1 MTVKERVKAVIAEIY
16 ETALKSGR
24 DPEEIKL
31 LAATKSVPPERI
43 LEAIEAGIRIIGE
56 NYVQEAQKKYE
67 LIGPR
72 VSWHMIGRLQTN
84 KAKYA
89 VRLFEVIHSLDSLKL
104 AQELQKAAEKQGK
117 KVKVIIQVN
126 ISGEIRKGG
135 VSPDN
140 LRELSEKVL
149 EFPNLELIGLMTLP
163 PYSEDPEDSRPFF
176 RKLRELK
183 EKLNEEGFPIKELSM
198 GMSNDFKVAIE
209 EGATILRI
217 GTLLF
222 GPRPK

>member
-1 MTVKERVKAVIAEIY
+1 MTVKERVKEVINEIQ

-24 DPEEIKL
+24 NPKEIRL

-104 AQELQKAAEKQGK
+104 AQELQKAAERQGK
-117 KVKVIIQVN
+117 KVKVMIQVN
-126 ISGEIRKGG
+126 LSGEITKGG
-135 VSPDN
+135 ISPDKVK
-140 LRELSEKVL
+140 ELSERVL
-149 EFPNLELIGLMTLP
+149 EFPNLELIGLMTIP
-163 PYSEDPEDSRPFF
+163 PYSENPEDSRPFF

-183 EKLNEEGFPIKELSM
+183 EKLNREGFPLTELSM

-217 GTLLF
+217 GTLIF
-222 GPRPK
+222 GPRSR

>member
-1 MTVKERVKAVIAEIY
+1 MTVKERVKEVINEIQ

-24 DPEEIKL
+24 NPEEIRL

-104 AQELQKAAEKQGK
+104 AQELQKAAERQGK
-117 KVKVIIQVN
+117 KVKVMIQVN
-126 ISGEIRKGG
+126 LSGEITKGG
-135 VSPDN
+135 ISPDKVK
-140 LRELSEKVL
+140 ELSERVL
-149 EFPNLELIGLMTLP
+149 EFPNLELIGLMTIP
-163 PYSEDPEDSRPFF
+163 PYSENPEDSRPFF

-183 EKLNEEGFPIKELSM
+183 EKLNREGFPLTELSM

-217 GTLLF
+217 GTLIF
-222 GPRPK
+222 GPRSR

>member
-1 MTVKERVKAVIAEIY
+1 MTLKERVKEVINEIQ

-24 DPEEIKL
+24 NPEEVRL
-31 LAATKSVPPERI
+31 LAATKSVSPERI

-89 VRLFEVIHSLDSLKL
+89 VRLFEVIHSLDSLRL

-117 KVKVIIQVN
+117 KVKVMIQVN
-126 ISGEIRKGG
+126 LSGEISKGG
-135 VSPDN
+135 IPPDKAK
-140 LRELSEKVL
+140 ELSERVL
-149 EFPNLELIGLMTLP
+149 EFPNLELIGLMTIP
-163 PYSEDPEDSRPFF
+163 PYSENPEDSRPFF

-183 EKLNEEGFPIKELSM
+183 EELNREGFPLTELSM

-209 EGATILRI
+209 EGATLVRI
-217 GTLLF
+217 GTLIF
-222 GPRPK
+222 GPRSR

>member
-1 MTVKERVKAVIAEIY
+1 MTIKERVKEVINEIQ

-24 DPEEIKL
+24 NPEEIRL

-104 AQELQKAAEKQGK
+104 AQELQKAAERQGK
-117 KVKVIIQVN
+117 KVKVMIQVN
-126 ISGEIRKGG
+126 LSGEITKGG
-135 VSPDN
+135 ISPDKVK
-140 LRELSEKVL
+140 ELSERVL
-149 EFPNLELIGLMTLP
+149 EFPNLELIGLMTIP
-163 PYSEDPEDSRPFF
+163 PYSENPEDSRPFF

-183 EKLNEEGFPIKELSM
+183 EKLNREGFPLTELSM

-217 GTLLF
+217 GTLIF
-222 GPRPK
+222 GPRSR

>member
-1 MTVKERVKAVIAEIY
+1 MTIKERVKEVINEIQ

-24 DPEEIKL
+24 NPKEIRL

-104 AQELQKAAEKQGK
+104 AQELQKAAERQGK
-117 KVKVIIQVN
+117 KVKVMIQVN
-126 ISGEIRKGG
+126 LSGEITKGG
-135 VSPDN
+135 ISPDKVK
-140 LRELSEKVL
+140 ELSERVL
-149 EFPNLELIGLMTLP
+149 EFPNLELIGLMTIP
-163 PYSEDPEDSRPFF
+163 PYSENPEDSRPFF

-183 EKLNEEGFPIKELSM
+183 EKLNREGFPLTELSM

-217 GTLLF
+217 GTLIF
-222 GPRPK
+222 GPRSR

>member
-1 MTVKERVKAVIAEIY
+1 MNLKERVKEVIAQIQ

-24 DPEEIKL
+24 NPEEIKL
-31 LAATKSVPPERI
+31 LAATKSVPPVRI
-43 LEAIEAGIRIIGE
+43 LEAIEAGIKIIGE
-56 NYVQEAQKKYE
+56 NYVQEAQRKYE

-89 VRLFEVIHSLDSLKL
+89 VGLFEVIHSLDSLKL
-104 AQELQKAAEKQGK
+104 AQELQKTAERQDK
-117 KVKVIIQVN
+117 KVKVMIQVN
-126 ISGEIRKGG
+126 IAGEATKGG
-135 VSPDN
+135 IYPDKVK
-140 LRELSEKVL
+140 ELSERVL
-149 EFPNLELIGLMTLP
+149 EFPNLELIGLMTIP
-163 PYSEDPEDSRPFF
+163 PLSKNPEDSRPFF

-183 EKLNEEGFPIKELSM
+183 EELNREGFPLAELSM

-217 GTLLF
+217 GTLIF
-222 GPRPK
+222 GSRSK

>member
-1 MTVKERVKAVIAEIY
+1 MTVKERVKEVINEIQ

-24 DPEEIKL
+24 NPEEIRL

-67 LIGPR
+67 LIGSR

-89 VRLFEVIHSLDSLKL
+89 VRLFEMIHSLDSLKL

-117 KVKVIIQVN
+117 KVKVMIQVN
-126 ISGEIRKGG
+126 LSGEITKGG
-135 VSPDN
+135 ISPDKVK
-140 LRELSEKVL
+140 ELSERVL
-149 EFPNLELIGLMTLP
+149 EFPNLELIGLMTIP
-163 PYSEDPEDSRPFF
+163 PYSENPEDSRPFF

-183 EKLNEEGFPIKELSM
+183 EKLNREGIPITELSM

-209 EGATILRI
+209 EGATFVRI
-217 GTLLF
+217 GTLIF
-222 GPRPK
+222 GPRSK

>member
-1 MTVKERVKAVIAEIY
+1 MTVKERVKEVINEIQ

-24 DPEEIKL
+24 NPEEIRL

-104 AQELQKAAEKQGK
+104 AQELQKVAERQGK
-117 KVKVIIQVN
+117 KVKVMIQVN
-126 ISGEIRKGG
+126 LSGEITKGG
-135 VSPDN
+135 ISPDKVK
-140 LRELSEKVL
+140 ELSERVL
-149 EFPNLELIGLMTLP
+149 EFPNLELIGLMTIP
-163 PYSEDPEDSRPFF
+163 PYSENPEDSRPFF

-183 EKLNEEGFPIKELSM
+183 EKLNREGFPLTELSM

-217 GTLLF
+217 GTLIF
-222 GPRPK
+222 GPRSR